1 MILIVDDRPE
11 NLFALKSILELNNFE
26 VDSAQSGE
34 EALYKILK
42 KTYHL
47 VILDVQMPEMDGFE
61 VAEMI
66 LSYSKSKD
74 TPIIFLS
81 AISKEKKFITK
92 GYKAGAV
99 DYITKPVD
107 PDILLLKVASV
118 YAMSEKKEELNKMQA
133 VLLQEIEI
141 RKKSQHEL
149 VAKNEELQSV
159 MESMPQIAF
168 TINKAG
174 EIEYTNKKWIEFIGN
189 TKIFP
194 NLHSEN
200 KNTLHTWKKCF
211 NAGYEFSEEV
221 KLKEVNSE
229 IYKYFLLKIIPVTQD
244 DHIIKW
250 VGTFT
255 DIEQQKSANEI
266 LEQKVEER
274 TSELSKKNEELVAF
288 NYELQQVSWVLSH
301 DLKEPVR
308 KILTY
313 ANLIKDRYLGN
324 DVNALP
330 YFNRI
335 IDSSERIAALI
346 DDLLDFS
353 RVSGSIKFE
362 PVDLNEVIDNVLS
375 DLEIQVEQEH
385 ATIQVE
391 KLPVI
396 QASPNHIRQ
405 LFQNLITNALK
416 FSKQNTPP
424 VVKISATPVESLSFE
439 SKQNPAGTFCRIE
452 LADNGIGFNEKF
464 LDKIFQVF
472 QRLDNNKAEG
482 TGIGLAIVKK
492 IVERHN
498 GIITAH
504 SKENEGATF
513 IIVLPIKD

>member
-11 NLFALKSILELNNFE
+11 NIFALKSILELNNFE

-34 EALYKILK
+34 EALHKILK
-42 KTYHL
+42 TNYRL
-47 VILDVQMPEMDGFE
+47 IILDVQMPDMDGFE

-81 AISKEKKFITK
+81 AISKEKKFIIK

-107 PDILLLKVASV
+107 PDILLLKVASIC
-118 YAMSEKKEELNKMQA
+118 AMSEQKEELKKTQQ

-141 RKKSQHEL
+141 RKKSQSEL
-149 VAKNEELQSV
+149 AAKNDELQSV
-159 MESMPQIAF
+159 LESIPQIAF
-168 TINKAG
+168 TLNKAG
-174 EIEYTNKKWIEFIGN
+174 DVEYINKKWIDYIGN
-189 TKIFP
+189 VKVFP
-194 NLHSEN
+194 ELHLDN
-200 KNTLHTWKKCF
+200 KGTCLSWKQYFKS
-211 NAGYEFSEEV
+211 GKEFSEEV
-221 KLKEVNSE
+221 KLKKINTE
-229 IYKYFLLKIIPVTQD
+229 IYRHFILKIVPIAQNE
-244 DHIIKW
+244 IITKW

-255 DIEQQKSANEI
+255 DIEQQKSANEL

-274 TSELSKKNEELVAF
+274 TGELSKKNEELVAF

-313 ANLIKDRYLGN
+313 ANLIKDRYIGEN
-324 DVNALP
+324 EKSLP
-330 YFNRI
+330 FFNRI
-335 IDSSERIAALI
+335 IESSERVAGLI
-346 DDLLDFS
+346 NDLLDFS
-353 RVSGSIKFE
+353 RVPGSIIFE
-362 PVDLNEVIDNVLS
+362 NVNLNKITEDVLS
-375 DLEIQVEQEH
+375 DLEIQIEQLH

-391 KLPVI
+391 KLPTI

-405 LFQNLITNALK
+405 LFQNLINNALK
-416 FSKQNTPP
+416 FSKANVAPI
-424 VVKISATPVESLSFE
+424 VKISATMVETLSFD
-439 SKQNPAGTFCRIE
+439 SKQKADGKFCRIE
-452 LADNGIGFNEKF
+452 ITDNGIGFDEKF
-464 LDKIFQVF
+464 LDKIFLVF

-492 IVERHN
+492 IIEKHN
-498 GIITAH
+498 GIITAR

-513 IIVLPIKD
+513 IIVLPLKN